1 MRKFNLKLFQLKV
14 TKICFKLQQLFQST
28 TFTWSTLIM
37 VIPKQCVKSVTPW
50 KVSEYGVFF
59 LVRIFPYSDW
69 IRRFTPCSVDNDR
82 NRICRTGCNLLVA
95 CHASNT
101 RRGGVYI
108 YFKHHLPAIKRNKLY
123 CLKECL
129 FTELKLGKKQYFFH
143 MHIYITSSQ
152 TSDEFENS
160 VWTLT
165 YSYLIIAIL
174 IYDSCWCSC

>member
-1 MRKFNLKLFQLKV
+1 MLIQIINKNFPK
-14 TKICFKLQQLFQST
+14 KI
-28 TFTWSTLIM
+28 LILLL
-37 VIPKQCVKSVTPW
+37 IIIS
-50 KVSEYGVFF
+50 SLYGKCPNAEFF